1 MRCKRIFLLCFAVAA
16 VLAMLTAC
24 GAPKE
29 SRPLVVSDKPTQTDV
44 ARPTTGKK
52 NIALVMKTLTNP
64 FFVEMERG
72 ARRAEKELGIH
83 LIVKTGAQETSVDQ
97 QIAIVEE
104 LVKQKVD
111 AIVIAP
117 ASSVDLIPVLKKA
130 RDAGIAIVNIDNRL
144 DGEVAKKVGLQEVPF
159 ISVDNEQ
166 GAYLA
171 AKAISEKLTRPAE
184 VLVLEGIRTAK
195 NAQERSAGTLRAFKE
210 NPNIR
215 VLAVETANWKIDEAY
230 EVTKRR
236 FAQNPSLAA
245 VVCGNDMMA
254 LGALR
259 YLREANRNDVVVG
272 GFDALE
278 EARKAVNEGRM
289 LVTVDQQADM
299 QGYQGVKM
307 AWKKISSE
315 PVSAETLIDVKLVQK
330 SRN

>member
-1 MRCKRIFLLCFAVAA
+1 MRCKSLVWMFMTAA
-16 VLAMLTAC
+16 LFILVGC
-24 GAPKE
+24 GATKD
-29 SRPLVVSDKPTQTDV
+29 SKPLVVPGKTAQTEN
-44 ARPTTGKK
+44 AKSTAGQK

-72 ARRAEKELGIH
+72 ARRAEKELGIN

-104 LVKQKVD
+104 LIKRKVE

-117 ASSVDLIPVLKKA
+117 ASSIDLIPVLKKA
-130 RDAGIAIVNIDNRL
+130 QDAGISLINIDNRL
-144 DGEVAKKVGLQEVPF
+144 DRDVAKKVGLLDIPF
-159 ISVDNEQ
+159 ISVDNEK

-171 AKAISEKLTRPAE
+171 AQVISERLTTAAD
-184 VLVLEGIRTAK
+184 VLVIEGICSAK
-195 NAQERSAGTLRAFKE
+195 NAQERSAGTLRALKE
-210 NPNIR
+210 KPNLR
-215 VLAVETANWKIDEAY
+215 VIAVDTANWKIDEAY

-236 FAQNPSLAA
+236 FVQNPSIAA

-259 YLREANRNDVVVG
+259 YLREANRNDVLVG

-307 AWKKISSE
+307 AWQKISAE

>member
-1 MRCKRIFLLCFAVAA
+1 MRCKSLVWMC
-16 VLAMLTAC
+16 LTAALFILVGC
-24 GAPKE
+24 GAPKD
-29 SRPLVVSDKPTQTDV
+29 SKPLVVPGKTEQTDI
-44 ARPTTGKK
+44 AKATAGRK

-72 ARRAEKELGIH
+72 ARRAEKELGVN

-97 QIAIVEE
+97 QIAIIDE
-104 LVKQKVD
+104 LIKRKVD

-117 ASSVDLIPVLKKA
+117 ASSIDLIPVLKKA
-130 RDAGIAIVNIDNRL
+130 QDAGISLINIDNRL
-144 DGEVAKKVGLQEVPF
+144 DRDVAKKVGLRDIPF
-159 ISVDNEQ
+159 ISVDNEK

-171 AKAISEKLTRPAE
+171 AHVVSERLTNSAD
-184 VLVLEGIRTAK
+184 VLVIEGIRSAK
-195 NAQERSAGTLRAFKE
+195 NAQERSKGTLRALKE
-210 NPNIR
+210 KPNIR
-215 VLAVETANWKIDEAY
+215 VIAVDTANWKIDEAY

-236 FAQNPSLAA
+236 FVQNPSIAA

-330 SRN
+330 SRD

>member
-1 MRCKRIFLLCFAVAA
+1 MRCKSLIWISLAV
-16 VLAMLTAC
+16 VLFMLTAC
-24 GAPKE
+24 GSPHKE
-29 SRPLVVSDKPTQTDV
+29 STPLIVP
-44 ARPTTGKK
+44 GKAPQADTAKATAGHK

-72 ARRAEKELGIH
+72 ARRAEKELGVN
-83 LIVKTGAQETSVDQ
+83 LLVKTGAQETSIDQ

-104 LVKQKVD
+104 LIKRKVD

-117 ASSVDLIPVLKKA
+117 ASSIDLIPVLKKA
-130 RDAGIAIVNIDNRL
+130 QDAGISLINIDNRL
-144 DGEVAKKVGLQEVPF
+144 DRDVAKKVGLLDIPF
-159 ISVDNEQ
+159 IGVDNEK

-171 AKAISEKLTRPAE
+171 AQVISERLTSAAD
-184 VLVLEGIRTAK
+184 VLVIEGIRTAK
-195 NAQERSAGTLRAFKE
+195 NAQDRSKGTLRALKE
-210 NPNIR
+210 KPNIR
-215 VLAVETANWKIDEAY
+215 VVAVDTANWKIDEAY

-259 YLREANRNDVVVG
+259 YLRESNRNDVFVG

-307 AWKKISSE
+307 AWKKISTGT
-315 PVSAETLIDVKLVQK
+315 VIAETLIDVKLIQR